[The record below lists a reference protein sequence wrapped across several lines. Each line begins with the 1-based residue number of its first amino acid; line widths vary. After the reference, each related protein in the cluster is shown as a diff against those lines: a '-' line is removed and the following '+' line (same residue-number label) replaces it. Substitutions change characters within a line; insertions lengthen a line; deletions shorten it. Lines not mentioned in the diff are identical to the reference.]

1 VADSTF
7 LGEFSQYLKD
17 AEPVEAS
24 ESNVAFLNPLVDEAV
39 VASAIEELE
48 RLKAN
53 FEVEIAVLNDCMKLL
68 NKASRGFV
76 KALRGKIKAVREEFE
91 SEIQK
96 AEETAARKVN
106 RLNEEYE
113 EQRVKLMKDFE
124 KQILALQKEKLK
136 LEKTRD
142 ETLRKIEQYN
152 FEAKACAAKGDSAG
166 EKRWK
171 EKANEAKKELSELD
185 RKIEEMEE
193 KIKELEENRETEAF
207 KLRSEWETLTANIIQ
222 QIGNFIKVREADLA
236 NFSNL
241 GFPQTLRHL
250 RLVYM
255 PFYMVCFEAELKK
268 RYVVFSPSAANSVG
282 FTAKLKGALGKTKV
296 KHLLAP
302 RFKTV
307 NMLLE
312 KVPALMEK
320 NAAFSRELHE
330 AGEKADILKSN
341 STRKLIIE
349 GLKKI
354 KDEGWLSEKEFETF
368 SQKLG

>member
-1 VADSTF
+1 
-7 LGEFSQYLKD
+7 
-17 AEPVEAS
+17 
-24 ESNVAFLNPLVDEAV
+24 
-39 VASAIEELE
+39 
-48 RLKAN
+48 
-53 FEVEIAVLNDCMKLL
+53 
-68 NKASRGFV
+68 
-76 KALRGKIKAVREEFE
+76 
-91 SEIQK
+91 
-96 AEETAARKVN
+96 
-106 RLNEEYE
+106 
-113 EQRVKLMKDFE
+113 MKDFE

-207 KLRSEWETLTANIIQ
+207 KLRSEWETRIKEARKDLLELEASRDAKIQVYQQDMARLESLTANIIQ
-222 QIGNFIKVREADLA
+222 QIGNLIKVREADLA

-250 RLVYM
+250 SLVYM
-255 PFYMVCFEAELKK
+255 PFYMACFEAELKK
-268 RYVVFSPSAANSVG
+268 RYVVFSPSVANSVG